1 MIQIPTPA
9 IPYPNP
15 GIQHTRCVLALTI
28 IKSCLDVFRPA
39 AEGNRALAAHI
50 DKIHRWIEECSVV
63 TRQKKLSAGAKRDL
77 DNFFSALA
85 SFFITEEMDDET
97 RFHRWA
103 ALIWTALIFI
113 EDACNTCPEYTAHQK
128 CWRYLRQTVTT
139 LAEKLLQIEAAVD
152 EDGTAMYEA
161 IWEAA

>member
-1 MIQIPTPA
+1 M
-9 IPYPNP
+9 
-15 GIQHTRCVLALTI
+15 RR
-28 IKSCLDVFRPA
+28 SCSSVRLEMDA
-39 AEGNRALAAHI
+39 
-50 DKIHRWIEECSVV
+50 SVV
-63 TRQKKLSAGAKRDL
+63 SIRRNSFSIVALKRGHP
-77 DNFFSALA
+77 FVKPHHQFSALA

-113 EDACNTCPEYTAHQK
+113 EDACNTCPEYTARQK
-128 CWRYLRQTVTT
+128 SWRYLRQAVTT